1 MKIIQEGIYE
11 DLTYEQYANIPA
23 FRSHDLTAAIKCPY
37 TWKNAKPLEQSPALL
52 EGRVQHTVFLE
63 HHKFDDE
70 FVIQPPMDRRTK
82 VGKEMYEDFIATV
95 GDKTVITQDLYDLC
109 MERRKIVEDYVPKE
123 TDKVELSL
131 VFMWHGQLFKCR
143 MDWYDGKDVWD
154 LKTCRDASPRG
165 FKQAINNFK
174 SHMQAA
180 LYLDACAA
188 LDLPGEKFNFLAQ
201 AKADPYP
208 YAVYSMSTEAIG
220 YARAKNEQALAMIL
234 ECEKSGDFKP
244 FNLEGPQVV
253 ELGDLY

>member
-1 MKIIQEGIYE
+1 MEFEIGIYD
-11 DLTYEQYANIPA
+11 DLTYEEYASIPA
-23 FRSHDLTAAIKCPY
+23 YRSHDLTAAIKCPY

-63 HHKFDDE
+63 HHKFNDE

-131 VFMWHGQLFKCR
+131 VFMWHDQPFKCR
-143 MDWYDGKDVWD
+143 MDWYDGQDVWD

-174 SHMQAA
+174 YHMQAA
-180 LYLDACAA
+180 LYLDACKA
-188 LDLPGEKFNFLAQ
+188 LDLPADKFNFLAQ
-201 AKADPYP
+201 AKTDPYP
-208 YAVYSMSTEAIG
+208 YAVYSMSSEAIA

>member
-1 MKIIQEGIYE
+1 MEFEVGIYD
-11 DLTYEQYANIPA
+11 DLTYEEYASIPA
-23 FRSHDLTAAIKCPY
+23 YRSHDLTSAIKCPY
-37 TWKNAKPLEQSPALL
+37 SWKNAKPMQQTPALL

-70 FVIQPPMDRRTK
+70 FVIQPNIDRRTK
-82 VGKEMYEDFIATV
+82 AGKELWEDFQGTV
-95 GDKTVITQDLYDLC
+95 GNRTIISQDLYDLC
-109 MERRKIVEDYVPKE
+109 MERRRIVQDYIPKPE
-123 TDKVELSL
+123 HKVETSL
-131 VFMWHGQLFKCR
+131 VFMWHGQQFKCR

-174 SHMQAA
+174 YHMQAA
-180 LYLDACAA
+180 LYLDACKA
-188 LDLPGEKFNFLAQ
+188 LDLPADKFNFLAQ
-201 AKADPYP
+201 AKTDPYP

-234 ECEKSGDFKP
+234 ECEKSGKFTP
-244 FNLEGPQVV
+244 FNLDGPQTV

>member
-1 MKIIQEGIYE
+1 MEFKIGIYD
-11 DLTYEQYANIPA
+11 DLTYEEYASIPA
-23 FRSHDLTAAIKCPY
+23 YRSHDLTSAIKCPY

-63 HHKFDDE
+63 HHKFNDE

-123 TDKVELSL
+123 TDKVESSL
-131 VFMWHGQLFKCR
+131 VFMWHDQPFKCR
-143 MDWYDGKDVWD
+143 MDWYDGHDVWD

-174 SHMQAA
+174 YHMQAA
-180 LYLDACAA
+180 LYLDACKA
-188 LDLPGEKFNFLAQ
+188 LDLPADKFNFLAQ
-201 AKADPYP
+201 AKTDPYP
-208 YAVYSMSTEAIG
+208 YAVYSMSSEAIA